1 MRNLS
6 GKETIVHFDPQ
17 TLHKIFVYIKR
28 GADETGAEFYHV
40 NVEQLWNP
48 DIFADAEY
56 VIMTNY
62 IHGTYYP
69 AHEAFEHIDF
79 SINQYAREIFE
90 AKCIILSEQFF
101 SV

>member
-28 GADETGAEFYHV
+28 GADVTGAEFYHV

-48 DIFADAEY
+48 DIFADAEH